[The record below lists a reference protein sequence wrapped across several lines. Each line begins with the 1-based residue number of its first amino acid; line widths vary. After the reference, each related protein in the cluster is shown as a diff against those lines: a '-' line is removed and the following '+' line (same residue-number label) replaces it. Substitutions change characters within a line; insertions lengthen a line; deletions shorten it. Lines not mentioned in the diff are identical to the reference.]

1 MGYCVR
7 LKHRRSCRGIATQ
20 GQPPGVLPPR
30 LPCVLLCLLRGA
42 LGSMAGL
49 ELLEEQ
55 RLLAVN
61 RVQRW
66 KSEFVNPGTAL
77 LWCRTLELPVWL
89 QLPREAAPVEI
100 L

>member
-1 MGYCVR
+1 M
-7 LKHRRSCRGIATQ
+7 
-20 GQPPGVLPPR
+20 P
-30 LPCVLLCLLRGA
+30 
-42 LGSMAGL
+42 GL

-77 LWCRTLELPVWL
+77 LWCRTLELPVRL
-89 QLPREAAPVEI
+89 PLPREAAPVEI